1 MLLSCTILTRFDYD
15 SKNNVD
21 IFVKLVH
28 FYFFHRPTCQTS
40 ILSYYYEKVHT
51 SCVNL
56 DVGVL
61 IRLITCFI

>member
-28 FYFFHRPTCQTS
+28 FYFFHRPTYMS
-40 ILSYYYEKVHT
+40 NSLERVYYRITVKRRIKV
-51 SCVNL
+51 V
-56 DVGVL
+56 
-61 IRLITCFI
+61 